1 MSATSVIGRRNI
13 QLSTAD
19 TGGEFLP
26 VDSKEGYL
34 CVHLHLHLHP
44 QESCYTYL
52 EMVLLHIAILSHRK
66 DHTESPSSLLADSH
80 RTRVASH
87 GITASC
93 G

>member
-1 MSATSVIGRRNI
+1 MGRRNI

-26 VDSKEGYL
+26 VNSKEGYL
-34 CVHLHLHLHP
+34 GVRLHLHLHLRP
-44 QESCYTYL
+44 QESWYTYL

-66 DHTESPSSLLADSH
+66 DHTKSVSPLPADSH
-80 RTRVASH
+80 RTRAASH

-93 G
+93 GWL